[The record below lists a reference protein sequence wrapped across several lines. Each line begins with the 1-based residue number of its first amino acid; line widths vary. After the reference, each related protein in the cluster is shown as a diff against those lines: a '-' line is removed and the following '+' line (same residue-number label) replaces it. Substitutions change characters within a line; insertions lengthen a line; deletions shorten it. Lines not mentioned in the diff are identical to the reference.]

1 MDAQSR
7 ANNTKPG
14 FFQSKRKYL
23 TTLGIALGLAAAIF
37 FPAKKSSH
45 LMGASFVPTNILI
58 GRELGAFPIVAPTY
72 KYGFEVD
79 TFDVEEAVVESNMT
93 VGGLFSAHNISAA
106 DVEELVG
113 NSKGI
118 FDISHNFRVGKN
130 FAFFTAKGQSAPS
143 HFVFE
148 PSVYE
153 YIVFDLKGEKKVT
166 KVEREITH
174 KRSMIEGTIQAS
186 LWETIIGLGVG
197 FDVATKMEDA
207 LQFSVDFSHTQKGD
221 EFKMIYDENFIEDKS
236 VGAGR
241 AYAAYYKQE
250 DRESYVFWFEQGN
263 YKGYYD
269 IEGRPAQSTFL
280 RAPVKYTRIS
290 SRYSLHRRHPILK
303 RVRPHLGTDY
313 AAPYGTPIYAVGKG
327 VVEKAAYTRGNGR
340 YVKIRHNKVYET
352 QYLHMSKIAKGIK
365 KGAVV
370 AQGEVIGY
378 VGSSGL
384 ATGPHVCFRFW
395 KNGRQVNFQ
404 KQVLPRAK
412 PLPDEVLP
420 AFMEVR
426 DQYLELLNMNDKPAG
441 ELALATSGNSAP

>member
-1 MDAQSR
+1 VDSQSR
-7 ANNTKPG
+7 ANSTKPG

-23 TTLGIALGLAAAIF
+23 TTIGIVLGLAAAIL
-37 FPAKKSSH
+37 FPAKKSSR
-45 LMGASFVPTNILI
+45 MIGASIVPTDILSA
-58 GRELGAFPIVAPTY
+58 RELGAFPIVSPTF
-72 KYGFEVD
+72 KYGFAVD
-79 TFDVEEAVVESNMT
+79 TFEVDEAVVEPDMT
-93 VGGLFSAHNISAA
+93 AGGLFAAHNISAA
-106 DVEELVG
+106 DVEEMVAK
-113 NSKGI
+113 SKGI

-130 FAFFTAKGQSAPS
+130 YAFFTERGQSIPS
-143 HFVFE
+143 YFVFE

-153 YIVFDLKGEKKVT
+153 YIVFDLKGEKSVT

-174 KRSMIEGTIQAS
+174 KRSMIAGTIHAS

-207 LQFSVDFSHTQKGD
+207 LQFSVDFSHTQEGD
-221 EFKMIYDENFIEDKS
+221 EFKMIYDENFIENKS
-236 VGAGR
+236 AGAGQ

-269 IEGRPAQSTFL
+269 IEGRPAQSAFL

-290 SRYSLHRRHPILK
+290 SRYNLRRRHPILK

-313 AAPYGTPIYAVGKG
+313 AAPYGTPVYAVGKG
-327 VVEKAAYTRGNGR
+327 VVVAAAYTKGNGR
-340 YVKIRHNKVYET
+340 FVKIKHDKVYQT
-352 QYLHMSKIAKGIK
+352 QYLHMSKFARGIK

-370 AQGEVIGY
+370 AQGQVIGY

-404 KQVLPRAK
+404 RQVLPRAK
-412 PLPDEVLP
+412 PLPDDILP
-420 AFMEVR
+420 AFFEVR
-426 DQYLELLNMNDKPAG
+426 DQYLEILNKENKPAG
-441 ELALATSGNSAP
+441 ELASTASVHSAP